1 MGAIA
6 KLSERLRASREKGCS
21 RLLDGVVI
29 TSLPRKFTCRK
40 GNVGHWVLWHQIH
53 WVLWH
58 QILRQ
63 RSARSD
69 GTRRPQGARIY
80 HHRRCASPLHCSAGA
95 AGLSRISSRCGGE
108 QRIASC
114 VFVSTACTQFERVGY
129 RDLKF
134 SFFRNKCKYNRDAYP
149 NWVCSSANT
158 MTTRVSVQGARGGS
172 RVSGAWP
179 RYLSASVLHSIA
191 QQYISLCQLYTLLSC
206 HITLTCSII
215 HLIFRGGR
223 RRSEEV
229 GRDDEKCLGL
239 VCVDPMCCAANG

>member
-1 MGAIA
+1 M
-6 KLSERLRASREKGCS
+6 
-21 RLLDGVVI
+21 VI
-29 TSLPRKFTCRK
+29 TSLSRKFTCRK
-40 GNVGHWVLWHQIH
+40 GNVGHWFLWHQIH

-80 HHRRCASPLHCSAGA
+80 HHRRCASPLHRSAGA

-129 RDLKF
+129 RDLKYLIF
-134 SFFRNKCKYNRDAYP
+134 PKQMQVQSRCIPKLGMQQCEHDDDY
-149 NWVCSSANT
+149 S
-158 MTTRVSVQGARGGS
+158 VSVQGARGGS

>member
-1 MGAIA
+1 VGATA
-6 KLSERLRASREKGCS
+6 KLSKRLRASREKGCS
-21 RLLDGVVI
+21 RLLDGEVI
-29 TSLPRKFTCRK
+29 TSLSRKFTCRK

-129 RDLKF
+129 RDLK
-134 SFFRNKCKYNRDAYP
+134 Y
-149 NWVCSSANT
+149 
-158 MTTRVSVQGARGGS
+158 
-172 RVSGAWP
+172 
-179 RYLSASVLHSIA
+179 
-191 QQYISLCQLYTLLSC
+191 
-206 HITLTCSII
+206 
-215 HLIFRGGR
+215 LIFPKQMQVQSRCIP
-223 RRSEEV
+223 
-229 GRDDEKCLGL
+229 KLGL
-239 VCVDPMCCAANG
+239 QQCEHDDDSCFRSGRSRRVACERRVADSFRRPSYIA